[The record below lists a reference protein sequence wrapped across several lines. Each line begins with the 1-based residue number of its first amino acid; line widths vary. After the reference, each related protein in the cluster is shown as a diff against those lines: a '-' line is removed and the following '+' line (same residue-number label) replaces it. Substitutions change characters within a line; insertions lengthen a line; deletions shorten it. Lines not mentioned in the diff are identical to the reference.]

1 MIKYQDMVHWSRC
14 SHATSFLDRKK
25 ELNEHFTNYN
35 PCKQRQSSR
44 FITKNFELCIYLVT
58 RLLTFKWWNIR
69 NAIVYRYRHLRWE
82 NKNLTFFLFSYS
94 SFFFQCNMSHLTQTL
109 SFLLASDKRVLVQ
122 IIEQC
127 HIQLVL
133 MQRVNIVTS

>member
-35 PCKQRQSSR
+35 PGKQRQSSR

-69 NAIVYRYRHLRWE
+69 NAIVYRYRHLRW
-82 NKNLTFFLFSYS
+82 KIKTWPFFYSAKVHFSFS
-94 SFFFQCNMSHLTQTL
+94 VSWVIWH
-109 SFLLASDKRVLVQ
+109 FLLASDKRVLVQ

-133 MQRVNIVTS
+133 MQGVNIVTS

>member
-82 NKNLTFFLFSYS
+82 IKTWPFFIQLKFIFLSVYHES
-94 SFFFQCNMSHLTQTL
+94 SDTQTL